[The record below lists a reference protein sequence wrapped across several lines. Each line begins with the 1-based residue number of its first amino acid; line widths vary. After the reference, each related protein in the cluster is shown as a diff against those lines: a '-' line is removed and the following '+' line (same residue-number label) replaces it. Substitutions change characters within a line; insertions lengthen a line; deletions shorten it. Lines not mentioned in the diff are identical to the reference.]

1 MYDFHYNFIKTIL
14 ILNCYLWHRQSHLT
28 YEIKSDVFEDFYKDK
43 YLFDL
48 SNYAKDSKIFDPVNE
63 KIIIKMKDVHKG
75 KPICKFVA
83 IKTKMHCILPHNG
96 KEFNTAK
103 GVNIAMEF
111 YDILWHF
118 LMTFYLTKN

>member
-1 MYDFHYNFIKTIL
+1 M
-14 ILNCYLWHRQSHLT
+14 
-28 YEIKSDVFEDFYKDK
+28 
-43 YLFDL
+43 FDL
-48 SNYAKDSKIFDPVNE
+48 SNYAKDSKFFDPVNE

-83 IKTKMHCILPHNG
+83 IKTKMHCILSHNG

-111 YDILWHF
+111 NEYRDILF
-118 LMTFYLTKN
+118 NKKLTRYKMRRIQSKKHKIGTYEVNKISLSCIADENRRI